1 MLLLKPKQ
9 IYNVFKAGDTGFPF
23 WTKKRKFLHVT
34 GYVKEM
40 LELRD
45 SDIVSFHYFLK
56 NYELEMCVCVCISR
70 LASLSALGRAV
81 SSIFP
86 FWFGSAKP

>member
-1 MLLLKPKQ
+1 
-9 IYNVFKAGDTGFPF
+9 
-23 WTKKRKFLHVT
+23 
-34 GYVKEM
+34 M

-45 SDIVSFHYFLK
+45 SDIVSFHYFLQ
-56 NYELEMCVCVCISR
+56 NYELEMCVCISR

-81 SSIFP
+81 SSVFP

>member
-1 MLLLKPKQ
+1 MLLPKPKQ
-9 IYNVFKAGDTGFPF
+9 IFSVLKEGDTGFPF
-23 WTKKRKFLHVT
+23 WNKKRKFLHVT

-56 NYELEMCVCVCISR
+56 NYELENVCVCISR
-70 LASLSALGRAV
+70 VASLSALGRALAC
-81 SSIFP
+81 IFP